1 MKNKLLQ
8 KTKKRFI
15 LNIFEGILC
24 LFTILF
30 SAILVLLLM
39 TILLIFVPSII
50 FLLLM
55 GIIFCVVIGWIIY
68 DVILLTWKKSRK
80 QAEKELENGHK

>member
-1 MKNKLLQ
+1 MENKLLQ
-8 KTKKRFI
+8 KTKKNFV

-39 TILLIFVPSII
+39 TILLIFVPSI

-55 GIIFCVVIGWIIY
+55 GIIFCFIIGWIIY
-68 DVILLTWKKSRK
+68 DAILLTWKKSRK
-80 QAEKELENGHK
+80 QAEKELENE